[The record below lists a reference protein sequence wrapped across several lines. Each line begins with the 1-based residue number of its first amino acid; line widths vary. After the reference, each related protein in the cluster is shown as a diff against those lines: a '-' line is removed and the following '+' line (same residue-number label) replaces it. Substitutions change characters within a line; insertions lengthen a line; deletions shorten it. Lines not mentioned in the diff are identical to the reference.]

1 MTDDQIRFDCYIKT
15 QLAITRMQLINA
27 LYGAAQEQANIQMQ
41 IKRSKM
47 ELENNR
53 KLLELQKQLIKD
65 FNPS

>member
-1 MTDDQIRFDCYIKT
+1 
-15 QLAITRMQLINA
+15 MQLINA